1 MILEDE
7 QIQNRITTL
16 QNQITAEK
24 RIIEIAEPFEMLLD
38 NEYFKKV
45 QGYYKESSDNVQK
58 TIDGLNNDL
67 VNDGAIGDSGVPE
80 NPIFHQ
86 LRVANII
93 GKSIV
98 QRDVLKSFFLEPAA
112 IVKRAKGSQEII
124 DKLSKEI
131 ADLEENT
138 NA

>member
-7 QIQNRITTL
+7 QIQNRITL
-16 QNQITAEK
+16 LRNQIEAEK

-38 NEYFKKV
+38 NEYFKKI
-45 QGYYKESSDNVQK
+45 QGYYEESSDNVQK
-58 TIDGLNNDL
+58 TIDGLSNDL
-67 VNDGAIGDSGVPE
+67 VNDGAVSDNGLPE
-80 NPIFHQ
+80 NPVFHQ
-86 LRVANII
+86 LRIANII

-98 QRDVLKSFFLEPAA
+98 QRDVLRSFFVEPAS

-131 ADLEENT
+131 AGLEET